1 MAADIIDILQTI
13 ELQNIEEQTRRN
25 LDRLAITMEI
35 LSMKRLLVFLVI
47 SASVVT
53 QAASSFAIAQTS
65 TPAATSDNSA
75 SGSACGS
82 APNLPDKVPAAQLSG
97 FKSDPNSLLK
107 SNPIGGL
114 QLSGEV
120 KGLTVTDPNAAVDA
134 LLDVA
139 RSANSAQAAAI
150 GTGLGQAVK
159 AILGVNKACG
169 DEIARKIAGSA
180 LSDLLTGYNMAMADT
195 PLLLAGGGDAGG
207 GGLGGVVNGTSGSS
221 AGATT
226 SASGSTSRT
235 NTAETASFSG
245 STITC
250 STSVSPRKK
259 C

>member
-1 MAADIIDILQTI
+1 
-13 ELQNIEEQTRRN
+13 
-25 LDRLAITMEI
+25 
-35 LSMKRLLVFLVI
+35 MKRLLVFLII

-53 QAASSFAIAQTS
+53 QAASSFALAQTTPS
-65 TPAATSDNSA
+65 TASDSTA
-75 SGSACGS
+75 SGNACGQGMT
-82 APNLPDKVPAAQLSG
+82 LPDKLPAAKLSD
-97 FKSDPNSLLK
+97 FKSDPNALLK
-107 SNPIGGL
+107 GNPIGGL

-150 GTGLGQAVK
+150 GAGLGQAVK

-180 LSDLLTGYNMAMADT
+180 LNDLLTGYNMAMADT
-195 PLLLAGGGDAGG
+195 PMLFAGGGESAG

-221 AGATT
+221 SSGATT
-226 SASGSTSRT
+226 SATGSTIRT
-235 NTAETASFSG
+235 NTAETVSFSG
-245 STITC
+245 TTITC